1 MISKIYPD
9 QTSANYVYDLV
20 GKIQQVADPT
30 GTYAF
35 AYDNMGRLIGTST
48 QYTFLPGHNFQNSYS
63 YDAASNRT
71 SLTAPDGSTNS
82 YNYDT
87 LNRLATLT
95 NSLTGQFGFG
105 YDALSRRTQLTR
117 PNGVNTNYNY
127 DSVSHLLSVLHQA
140 GSTTLDGASY
150 GYDFAGNRASKTNY
164 LNGITSN
171 YGYDAIYELQQVTQG
186 GSTTENYSY
195 DAVGNR
201 LSSSGVPT
209 YSYNTSNELTATSS
223 GSYTYDANGNTL
235 SDPSGKS
242 YSWDFENRL
251 TQAVVPGTGTVTFK
265 YDPFGR
271 RIQKSSPSF
280 TSVFLYDG
288 PEQIEEIDNSS
299 NVLARYT
306 HGPGIDELFA
316 ESRSGTSSFYD
327 QDGLGSVTSLSNST
341 GTLVNTY
348 TYDSFGNITS
358 STGTVRNPFHY
369 TGREFDAETGIDYYR
384 ARYYDPNIG
393 RFVSEDPIRFRAGD
407 NFYEYVKSNPV
418 AFKDGY
424 GLECTQVGQHQL
436 TPWIPTATIISAT
449 TWIYVDYTE
458 IDNGIGVVRCRWE
471 RTETV
476 AHWGSALFELEYRCT
491 DKLPCG
497 LALEYTTY
505 DFEWRTRP
513 EGQRTKAGWTGM

>member
-1 MISKIYPD
+1 MSENTKSR
-9 QTSANYVYDLV
+9 TEESFS
-20 GKIQQVADPT
+20 T
-30 GTYAF
+30 
-35 AYDNMGRLIGTST
+35 GRLS
-48 QYTFLPGHNFQNSYS
+48 
-63 YDAASNRT
+63 A
-71 SLTAPDGSTNS
+71 
-82 YNYDT
+82 
-87 LNRLATLT
+87 
-95 NSLTGQFGFG
+95 
-105 YDALSRRTQLTR
+105 
-117 PNGVNTNYNY
+117 
-127 DSVSHLLSVLHQA
+127 
-140 GSTTLDGASY
+140 
-150 GYDFAGNRASKTNY
+150 
-164 LNGITSN
+164 
-171 YGYDAIYELQQVTQG
+171 
-186 GSTTENYSY
+186 
-195 DAVGNR
+195 
-201 LSSSGVPT
+201 
-209 YSYNTSNELTATSS
+209 
-223 GSYTYDANGNTL
+223 YDANGNTL

-513 EGQRTKAGWTGM
+513 EGQRTKTGWTGM